1 MIEKACARY
10 RIEPGASWM
19 IGDKTRDIEAGENAG
34 VRGILMPVN
43 GDLIDCV
50 PQMLAS
56 HV

>member
-1 MIEKACARY
+1 
-10 RIEPGASWM
+10 M
-19 IGDKTRDIEAGENAG
+19 IGDKTRDIEAGEKAG
-34 VRGILMPVN
+34 FAYLMPVN